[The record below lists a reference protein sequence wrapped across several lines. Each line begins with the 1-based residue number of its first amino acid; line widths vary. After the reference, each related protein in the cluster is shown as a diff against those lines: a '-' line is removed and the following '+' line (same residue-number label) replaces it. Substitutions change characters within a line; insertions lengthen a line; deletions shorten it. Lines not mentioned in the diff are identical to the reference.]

1 MYVEKDWTV
10 AEPKHEWLIEGW
22 LPKSL
27 VTTLWGNDLHDT
39 SALALQ
45 LATAAAAQG
54 RKSWIP
60 VVNSYDIGFPIEFEG
75 AVIYAGY
82 GRDKIEIHRFIRQ
95 YIHDLDLSVVRNL
108 GYVDMDFHG
117 PICRL
122 TAYEA
127 TGQGLTDAG
136 LTLRQVVAQE
146 RASLVIIDSLAGAYE
161 GGMSGATRFMS
172 YLNGWAKRTGL
183 SVLLLCELTKTEN
196 RPLGPHQWTLTDN
209 PRESHMRLKV
219 AHSVEGGRV
228 GPELPLVRDG
238 DGRFVLVPKRTSW

>member
-1 MYVEKDWTV
+1 MYVERDWAV
-10 AEPKHEWLIEGW
+10 SEPKHEWLIEGW

-45 LATAAAAQG
+45 LAAAAAAQE
-54 RKSWIP
+54 RKPWIP
-60 VVNSYDIGFPIEFEG
+60 AVNTYDIGFSIEFEG

-95 YIHDLDLSVVRNL
+95 YIHDMDLSVVRNL

-122 TAYEA
+122 TAFEA
-127 TGQGLTDAG
+127 TGQGLTEAG
-136 LTLRQVVAQE
+136 LRLRQVVAQE

-161 GGMSGATRFMS
+161 GGMSGATRFIS
-172 YLNGWAKRTGL
+172 YLNGWAKRTGI
-183 SVLLLCELTKTEN
+183 SVLLLCELTKTEDK
-196 RPLGPHQWTLTDN
+196 PLGPHQWTLTDN
-209 PRESHMRLKV
+209 PREKHMRLNV
-219 AHSVEGGRV
+219 AHSVAGGRA
-228 GPELPLVRDG
+228 GPGLHLVRDR
-238 DGRFVLVPKRTSW
+238 DGRFVRVQERTSW